1 MRIIRYKPG
10 VVALGKVPSANECQ
24 IGTVMSAC
32 STGEYVSFRDH
43 CKKVEALQSEL
54 DALKSMQNH
63 QNSDDAIAAINDAVA
78 TCVKTELERFFKQA
92 AEKTFKVDIDPARAL
107 AKEWS
112 DALKKVD
119 NAASGGVFSVTEDGF
134 SIVARGSKIKLEK
147 LSPDAHPPKQY
158 YAKCI
163 YARGKVPFT
172 FGKEYQCHPHEDF
185 VFLEIY
191 SDDFVSDL
199 DLTGTP
205 WDAVKV
211 RDGVYDVFGDNGD
224 MAAMFELIQK

>member
-1 MRIIRYKPG
+1 MSTTRYNPRVRQSTFG
-10 VVALGKVPSANECQ
+10 FSS
-24 IGTVMSAC
+24 TVMTPDEHGC
-32 STGEYVSFRDH
+32 YVTYASHREE
-43 CKKVEALQSEL
+43 VERLQSEL

-63 QNSDDAIAAINDAVA
+63 QNSDDAIAAIIDAVA
-78 TCVKTELERFFKQA
+78 TSVKTEIERFFKQA
-92 AEKTFKVDIDPARAL
+92 TEKTFKVDIDPARAL

-119 NAASGGVFSVTEDGF
+119 NAASGGLFSVTEDGF
-134 SIVARGSKIKLEK
+134 SIVAGGSKIKLEK
-147 LSPDAHPPKQY
+147 LSPDAQPPKRY

-185 VFLEIY
+185 VCLEIY